1 MKIKLFWMTVAVM
14 FTSLFAASRNCSITC
29 NDIKHCKEKNA
40 AAVAT
45 KNHEKDALGQSPM
58 AHFFLMEI

>member
-1 MKIKLFWMTVAVM
+1 MKLLWMTVAVL
-14 FTSLFAASRNCSITC
+14 FTSLFASSKNSTVTC
-29 NDIKHCKEKNA
+29 NDIKRCKEKNA

-45 KNHEKDALGQSPM
+45 KNAEMDALGSSPM